1 MWEVLDRSHTRLPVD
16 RVKSCCGWGGAM
28 SVLRSHTVTRLNGT
42 LRRFRMLARGV
53 FTNRDGPDLAY
64 LRAIENPEEF
74 LWAIL
79 PHAARSFAA
88 TILALSPDKARVAA
102 VAYLYCRMLDTF
114 EDLHPD
120 APSRPEVLTEFGRR
134 LAHHPPT
141 PITAIPD
148 RWARDE
154 RDRAHLLLVARCGL
168 VDQVFATLS
177 RPDRDNIRTL
187 VSEMAEGM
195 ARTARQF
202 AEQDGV
208 LTSDGQLLAYCDTV
222 IGEPALF
229 TLRLLIDAPVTEL
242 MERDAMAVAE
252 MIQLAN
258 ITRDIERDLERGI
271 AYDASLRP
279 YLTGSGDEQ
288 RTSAVRAVREHMILL
303 ALSRA
308 PAYRRLAAIAG
319 FRPISEARGAAVMM
333 LLFTDRYY
341 RSMITSIGRSPWQ
354 GPNLVWSI
362 YLSAVLA
369 SIWPAWARW
378 VIAKTEQNFL
388 RTALEIKG
396 DPAWD

>member
-1 MWEVLDRSHTRLPVD
+1 
-16 RVKSCCGWGGAM
+16 M
-28 SVLRSHTVTRLNGT
+28 SVLRSQAVTRLNGT

-74 LWAIL
+74 VWAIL

-88 TILALSPDKARVAA
+88 TILALSPDKGRVAA

-114 EDLHPD
+114 EDLYPD
-120 APSRPEVLTEFGRR
+120 APSRPAVLTEFGRR
-134 LAHHPPT
+134 LAHHPPA
-141 PITAIPD
+141 PVTAIPD
-148 RWARDE
+148 QWARDE

-177 RPDRDNIRTL
+177 RPDRDNIRKL
-187 VSEMAEGM
+187 VSGMAEGM

-229 TLRLLIDAPVTEL
+229 TLRLLVDVPVTEL

-279 YLTGSGDEQ
+279 YLAGSADEQ
-288 RTSAVRAVREHMILL
+288 RTSVVRAVREHMILL

-308 PAYRRLAAIAG
+308 PAYRRLVAIAG

-341 RSMITSIGRSPWQ
+341 RSTISSIGRSPWQ
-354 GPNLVWSI
+354 GPNLVWSL

-369 SIWPAWARW
+369 SVWPAWARW
-378 VIAKTEQNFL
+378 VIARTERNFL
-388 RTALEIKG
+388 RTALEITG
-396 DPAWD
+396 DSAGD

>member
-1 MWEVLDRSHTRLPVD
+1 
-16 RVKSCCGWGGAM
+16 M
-28 SVLRSHTVTRLNGT
+28 SVLRSQAVTRLNGT

-74 LWAIL
+74 VWAIL

-88 TILALSPDKARVAA
+88 TILALSPGKARVAA

-114 EDLHPD
+114 EDLYPD
-120 APSRPEVLTEFGRR
+120 APSRPAVLTEFGRR
-134 LAHHPPT
+134 LAHHPPA
-141 PITAIPD
+141 PVTAIPG

-177 RPDRDNIRTL
+177 RPDRDNIRKL
-187 VSEMAEGM
+187 VLGMAEGM

-229 TLRLLIDAPVTEL
+229 TLRLLVDVPVTEL

-258 ITRDIERDLERGI
+258 VTRDIERDLERGI

-279 YLTGSGDEQ
+279 YLAGSGDEQ
-288 RTSAVRAVREHMILL
+288 RTSVVRAVREHMILL

-308 PAYRRLAAIAG
+308 PAYRRLVTIAG

-341 RSMITSIGRSPWQ
+341 RSAITSIGRSPWQ
-354 GPNLVWSI
+354 GPNLVWSL
-362 YLSAVLA
+362 YLSAALA
-369 SIWPAWARW
+369 SVWPAWARW
-378 VIAKTEQNFL
+378 VIARTERNFL
-388 RTALEIKG
+388 RTALEITG
-396 DPAWD
+396 DPAGD

>member
-1 MWEVLDRSHTRLPVD
+1 
-16 RVKSCCGWGGAM
+16 
-28 SVLRSHTVTRLNGT
+28 
-42 LRRFRMLARGV
+42 MLARGV
-53 FTNRDGPDLAY
+53 FTNRDGPDLVY
-64 LRAIENPEEF
+64 LRAIANPEEF
-74 LWAIL
+74 VWAIL

-88 TILALSPDKARVAA
+88 TILALSPDKGRVAA

-114 EDLHPD
+114 EDLYPD
-120 APSRPEVLTEFGRR
+120 APSRPAVLTEFGRR
-134 LAHHPPT
+134 LAHHPPAPVT
-141 PITAIPD
+141 PIPD

-177 RPDRDNIRTL
+177 RSDRDNIRKL
-187 VSEMAEGM
+187 VSGMAEGM
-195 ARTARQF
+195 ARTAHQF

-229 TLRLLIDAPVTEL
+229 TLRLLVDVPVTEL

-271 AYDASLRP
+271 AYDASLHP
-279 YLTGSGDEQ
+279 YLAGSGDEQ
-288 RTSAVRAVREHMILL
+288 RTSVVRAVREHMILL

-308 PAYRRLAAIAG
+308 PAYRRLVAIAG

-341 RSMITSIGRSPWQ
+341 RSTISSIGRSPWR
-354 GPNLVWSI
+354 GPNLVWSL

-369 SIWPAWARW
+369 SVWPAWARR
-378 VIAKTEQNFL
+378 VIARIERNFL
-388 RTALEIKG
+388 RTANEIAG
-396 DPAWD
+396 DPVGD